1 MDANIR
7 FVLGKTPLAEAVW
20 LLFDSV
26 LPDSF
31 LGDFYESHR
40 GFCYEREFSF
50 ANIVHLVSD
59 ALLRNDSRAHP
70 TLAEHEQSE
79 RCPASEQAFYGKL
92 RRMPEPLSEAFL
104 SQVTSRLSPWMPT
117 SPAVDLPDSLN
128 AFRILVFDGKTFKK
142 AAKRLKPVRGRAG
155 RALGGRALV
164 ALELSTGL
172 LVGMAADPDAH
183 VNEAKLVPRLLPRLR
198 EHVRGTHL
206 YVADRGFGDLAQ
218 FKRCTD
224 LGHHCVLRL
233 HKKSVFTPDPTQPVR
248 TGVDDRGRAWKDEV
262 GTLSSHREGSR
273 PARRITLERSGDE
286 ALEIVTDLL
295 DQDRYPANDLLE
307 LYRKRWNIESVFQK
321 ISDVFHLTHL
331 IGSSPKAVIFQAA
344 FCMVIYNLLQVVQ
357 AIVADTQ
364 HRKPSSISTY
374 NLFKD
379 LHKQLNGL
387 FLFVAPAQWIEDL
400 RTHAKEIEDLR
411 SHLYAIL
418 GAAWHKRWNK
428 SPPKKRHVKKIKHQ
442 RGDAGHFS
450 IHRVLLENKEAKDV

>member
-1 MDANIR
+1 MDANVR

-20 LLFDSV
+20 LLFDNV

-31 LGDFYESHR
+31 LGDFYETHR
-40 GFCYEREFSF
+40 GLCYERAFSF
-50 ANIVHLVSD
+50 AHIVHLVND
-59 ALLRNDSRAHP
+59 ALLRNESRAQP
-70 TLAEHEQSE
+70 TLVDHERSE
-79 RCPASEQAFYGKL
+79 RCPATEQAFYGKL
-92 RRMPEPLSEAFL
+92 RRMPVPLSEAFL
-104 SQVTSRLSPWMPT
+104 LQATSRLRPWMPK
-117 SPAVDLPDSLN
+117 SRAGELPPSCN
-128 AFRILVFDGKTFKK
+128 AFRVLVFDGKTFKK

-183 VNEAKLVPRLLPRLR
+183 VNEAKLVPRLLPMLR
-198 EHVRGTHL
+198 EHVPGTHL

-224 LGHHCVLRL
+224 EGHHCVLRL
-233 HKKSVFTPDPTQPVR
+233 HKKSVFTPDATQPVR
-248 TGVDDRGRAWKDEV
+248 TGVDDRGRAWKDEIGV
-262 GTLSSHREGSR
+262 LSSSREGSR

-286 ALEIVTDLL
+286 PLAIVTDLL
-295 DQDRYPANDLLE
+295 DTDRFPANDLLE

-344 FCMVIYNLLQVVQ
+344 FCMVMYNLLQVLQ

-364 HRKPSSISTY
+364 NRKPSSISTY
-374 NLFKD
+374 HLFKD

-387 FLFVAPAQWIEDL
+387 FLFVTPTQLIEVFQTRAQ
-400 RTHAKEIEDLR
+400 EIEDVR
-411 SHLYAIL
+411 GHLHALL
-418 GAAWHKRWNK
+418 GTAWHKRWSK
-428 SPPKKRHVKKIKHQ
+428 RPPKKHHAKKVKHQ
-442 RGDAGHFS
+442 RGQAGHFS
-450 IHRVLLENKEAKDV
+450 IHRVLLENKQTKDV

>member
-20 LLFDSV
+20 LLFENV
-26 LPDSF
+26 LTDSF

-40 GFCYEREFSF
+40 GCCYEREFSF
-50 ANIVHLVSD
+50 ANIVHLVND
-59 ALLRNDSRAHP
+59 ALLRNESRAQP
-70 TLAEHEQSE
+70 TLVDHQQSE
-79 RCPASEQAFYGKL
+79 LCPASEQAFYGKL
-92 RRMPEPLSEAFL
+92 RRMPVSLSEAFL
-104 SQVTSRLSPWMPT
+104 LQATSRLRPWMPK
-117 SPAVDLPDSLN
+117 SPAVELPKSLD
-128 AFRILVFDGKTFKK
+128 AFRILAFDGKTFKK
-142 AAKRLKPVRGRAG
+142 AAKRLKPVRRHAG

-183 VNEAKLVPRLLPRLR
+183 VNEAKLVPRLLPMLR
-198 EHVRGTHL
+198 EHVPGTHL

-224 LGHHCVLRL
+224 QGHHCVLRL

-248 TGVDDRGRAWKDEV
+248 TGIDDRGRPWKDEI
-262 GTLSSHREGSR
+262 GTLSSSREGSR
-273 PARRITLERSGDE
+273 PARRITVERSGDE
-286 ALEIVTDLL
+286 PLQIVTDLL
-295 DQDRYPANDLLE
+295 DADRYPANDLLE

-344 FCMVIYNLLQVVQ
+344 FCMVIYNLLQVIQ

-364 HRKPSSISTY
+364 NRKPSSISTY
-374 NLFKD
+374 HLFKD

-387 FLFVAPAQWIEDL
+387 FLFFTPPQLIQVFQTRAN
-400 RTHAKEIEDLR
+400 EIEDLR
-411 SHLYAIL
+411 NHLYAIL
-418 GAAWHKRWNK
+418 QAAWHKRWIK
-428 SPPKKRHVKKIKHQ
+428 SPPKKRHAKKVKHQ
-442 RGDAGHFS
+442 RGHAGHFS
-450 IHRVLLENKEAKDV
+450 IHRALLENKKAKDV

>member
-20 LLFDSV
+20 LLFDNV
-26 LPDSF
+26 LSDSF
-31 LGDFYESHR
+31 LGDFYDAHR
-40 GFCYEREFSF
+40 GLCYEREFSF
-50 ANIVHLVSD
+50 ANIVHLVND
-59 ALLRNDSRAHP
+59 TLLRNESRAQP
-70 TLAEHEQSE
+70 TLVDHEQSE

-92 RRMPEPLSEAFL
+92 RRMPVSLSEAFL
-104 SQVTSRLSPWMPT
+104 LQATSRLRPWMPKA
-117 SPAVDLPDSLN
+117 PAVELPKSLD
-128 AFRILVFDGKTFKK
+128 AFRVLVFDGKTFKK

-183 VNEAKLVPRLLPRLR
+183 VNEAKLVPRLLPMLR
-198 EHVRGTHL
+198 EHVPGTHL

-224 LGHHCVLRL
+224 EGHHCVLRL

-248 TGVDDRGRAWKDEV
+248 TGVDDRGRTWKDEI
-262 GTLSSHREGSR
+262 GTLSSNREGSR

-286 ALEIVTDLL
+286 PLQIVTDLL
-295 DQDRYPANDLLE
+295 DADRFPANDLLD

-331 IGSSPKAVIFQAA
+331 IGSSPKAIIFQAA
-344 FCMVIYNLLQVVQ
+344 FCMVIANLLQVIQ

-364 HRKPSSISTY
+364 NRKPSSISTY

-387 FLFVAPAQWIEDL
+387 FLFVTPTQLIKAFEE
-400 RTHAKEIEDLR
+400 HAKEIKDLG
-411 SHLYAIL
+411 SHLVAIL
-418 GAAWHKRWNK
+418 GAAWHKRWIK
-428 SPPKKRHVKKIKHQ
+428 SPPKKNHPKKVKHK
-442 RGDAGHFS
+442 RGHAGHFS
-450 IHRVLLENKEAKDV
+450 IHRVLLENQQAKDV